1 MAANPAMPRFQ
12 QPRFHWSFAITLAI
26 VVGIVASEQFISPF
40 MPISFWV
47 KLHLGD
53 LPFKTTVTFIAIT
66 MALSIVVHF
75 SLKARDFPS
84 LLLIL
89 IAIAL
94 QTNGIK
100 LGGLDLVNILPFII
114 LFYILAE
121 ALRSPSYQIAIPG
134 LIFFGLLLLL
144 LDLPYITTYSP
155 GRFIIN
161 LYSVFKVVLIAFA
174 VINLIRDEAHLKTA
188 LKALIIVAIAS
199 AALGIAQY
207 GYNHFTGHSLTLV
220 SEKEEMKPTFLGN
233 VVRASALTTWS
244 TQLADFQ
251 VIALPFLLFGL
262 FNAKS
267 KWVIFGYL
275 FAIMLDLGANFFAFT
290 YASYFAAGIILLL
303 FPFVYWPRRT
313 IHFMLT
319 ILFIGLIL
327 YSVGAL
333 DWAYDHLLY
342 KIQTSSGMVE
352 RKTYL
357 QAALQQIGRDPWLGS
372 SFYAEEDFSENFWR
386 KKVHN
391 AGLQAW
397 VALGLPG
404 LLVFLTMLLT
414 LLTQLWLFIFSS
426 CGTER
431 QIFQALALGLIG
443 QIVNMFA
450 ESNLASPITWYFL
463 GLCQAAILVYST
475 ARYRARRLLLSPLS
489 TRAGPA

>member
-1 MAANPAMPRFQ
+1 MVATPATPQFQ
-12 QPRFHWSFAITLAI
+12 QPRFHWSFAIALVI
-26 VVGIVASEQFISPF
+26 VVGIVTSEQFISPF

-47 KLHLGD
+47 KLHLGN
-53 LPFKTTVTFIAIT
+53 LPFKTTVTFIVIT
-66 MALSIVVHF
+66 VALSIAIHY
-75 SLKARDFPS
+75 SLKTRDFPS

-121 ALRSPSYQIAIPG
+121 ALRSPTYQIAIPG
-134 LIFFGLLLLL
+134 VIFFGLLLLL

-174 VINLIRDEAHLKTA
+174 VINLIRDETHLKTA
-188 LKALIIVAIAS
+188 IKALIIVAIAS
-199 AALGIAQY
+199 SVIGIAQY
-207 GYNHFTGHSLTLV
+207 GYNHFTGHSLSLV
-220 SEKEEMKPTFLGN
+220 SEKEEMKPTFLGY
-233 VVRASALTTWS
+233 VVRATALTTWS
-244 TQLADFQ
+244 TQFADFM
-251 VIALPFLLFGL
+251 VLALPFLLFGL

-267 KWVIFGYL
+267 GWVIFGYL
-275 FAIMLDLGANFFAFT
+275 FAITLNLGANFFAFT

-303 FPFVYWPRRT
+303 FPFVYWPRKT

-327 YSVGAL
+327 YSTGAL
-333 DWAYDHLLY
+333 DWLYEHFLY

-357 QAALQQIGRDPWLGS
+357 QSALKQIDREPWLGS
-372 SFYAEEDFSENFWR
+372 SFFSEEDFSENFWR
-386 KKVHN
+386 KRVHN
-391 AGLQAW
+391 TGLQVW

-404 LLVFLTMLLT
+404 LLVYLTMLLT
-414 LLTQLWLFIFSS
+414 LLTQLWLFVFSS

-475 ARYRARRLLLSPLS
+475 ARYRARRLEVKPPF
-489 TRAGPA
+489 TRAAPT